1 MSSSYVVAAF
11 AIGLLWV
18 CGAWNRQEEGFT
30 SMGLLRCRRGPQLRS
45 VPGLQQEGIRA
56 AVGIACTS
64 YIMGRLYEF
73 GAASEGQA
81 RSTTQRASTKWLR
94 CRIQRL
100 RQVVQRLSGKYRFE
114 LESEDRI

>member
-11 AIGLLWV
+11 AVGLLWV

-56 AVGIACTS
+56 AVGIACTR

-73 GAASEGQA
+73 CAASEGQA

-94 CRIQRL
+94 CRMQRL

-114 LESEDRI
+114 PESEDRI